1 MELSS
6 LKEDAKLD
14 EKLEGL
20 LDQFEREVEPY
31 DRLSGLSMFAT
42 PVGVVLSI
50 FLPLA
55 YLQFAAH
62 VNPFVSITASGA
74 LYWIIGGIMATIG
87 LTKLPIFYV
96 DRKKHEISR
105 TKYKPIT
112 GVCMCDLSQ
121 LRSQMTKME
130 KSKAVGERMRHAKLV
145 KYYRQQIG
153 WE

>member
-55 YLQFAAH
+55 YLAFAAN
-62 VNPFVSITASGA
+62 VNPFVHIASSGA
-74 LYWIIGGIMATIG
+74 LYWIVGGIVATIG

-130 KSKAVGERMRHAKLV
+130 KSRAVGERMRHAKLV
-145 KYYRQQIG
+145 KYYREQIG